1 MNIAE
6 SFGIMLVGMLVVF
19 LGLIILIFC
28 IQIMSFAFL
37 KKDKQVDTN
46 TKTTE
51 TALEVV
57 KPEEATEIQEE
68 VSPSIVAAIT
78 AAISVLLQPGSKF
91 IVKRVKRTNNTIQ

>member
-37 KKDKQVDTN
+37 KKDKHVDTN
-46 TKTTE
+46 IKATE
-51 TALEVV
+51 TELEIV
-57 KPEEATEIQEE
+57 KPEEPTDFQEE

-78 AAISVLLQPGSKF
+78 AAISFLLQPGSKF